1 MRAALDI
8 AATAS
13 ITFLGIGEVDDPAS
27 MCENGCLIPAD
38 LAWMRAA
45 GGIAEIIDWAFDGRG
60 RHERPRRLSAD
71 TAA

>member
-1 MRAALDI
+1 
-8 AATAS
+8 
-13 ITFLGIGEVDDPAS
+13 
-27 MCENGCLIPAD
+27 
-38 LAWMRAA
+38 LARMRAA